1 MYSTYVFYTDDFKG
15 TLIPSESSFDHLCIL
30 TSRKLDY
37 YTSNQLKE
45 IELTADIQ
53 MCVCE
58 MSEFLYQAEQQKK
71 DISSEKVGDY
81 SVAYIKV
88 TDEEINNKLYQ
99 IAKEWLWSTG
109 YLFRGVYD
117 DYEC

>member
-1 MYSTYVFYTDDFKG
+1 MHSTYVFYTDDFKG
-15 TLIPSESSFDHLCIL
+15 NMIPSESSFDHLCIL
-30 TSRKLDY
+30 ASRKLDY

-45 IELTADIQ
+45 IELTDDVQ

-58 MSEFLYQAEQQKK
+58 MSEVLYQAEQQKK

-88 TDEEINNKLYQ
+88 SDEEINNKLYQ

-117 DYEC
+117 DYKC